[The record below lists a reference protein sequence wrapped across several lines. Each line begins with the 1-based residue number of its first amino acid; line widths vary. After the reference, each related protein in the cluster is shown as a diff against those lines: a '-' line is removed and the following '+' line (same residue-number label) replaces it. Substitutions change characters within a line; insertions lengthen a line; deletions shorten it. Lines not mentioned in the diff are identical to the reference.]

1 MIKGRVEKRILQ
13 KKIDDNDTI
22 KNVST
27 TINKIEINI
36 LMPDGE
42 MKVLS

>member
-1 MIKGRVEKRILQ
+1 MISSILQ